1 MISRRLIR
9 VKVFKVLFSRI
20 SSGSES
26 LQAAEKEL
34 LMSCDKTLDLYFYLL
49 SLPVALRNVAENKI
63 EAGLKKFHPTYEEAN
78 PNRRFVENRLI
89 EKIANNETLIKKCE
103 AAGLYW
109 SDQLSFVKKLYNS
122 VIEKEYFKNYM
133 SLPSVTFADDVKLIC
148 DIFENELE
156 ESDDLYEIIE
166 DISLYCS
173 DDIAYVLNVII
184 ERLQKV
190 REDKKVTHP
199 TVFIK
204 DEDREYALRLLT
216 QSLIHYDE
224 YVELMS
230 DFTLNWEPERI
241 AATDLALIVMGI
253 AEGIAF
259 PNIPLKVSINE
270 YVEIAK
276 FYSTQNSKVF
286 VNGVLDKVLN
296 ALQKDGKIQKS
307 GRGLVGSTE

>member
-1 MISRRLIR
+1 M
-9 VKVFKVLFSRI
+9 
-20 SSGSES
+20 S
-26 LQAAEKEL
+26 LQ
-34 LMSCDKTLDLYFYLL
+34 
-49 SLPVALRNVAENKI
+49 
-63 EAGLKKFHPTYEEAN
+63 
-78 PNRRFVENRLI
+78 
-89 EKIANNETLIKKCE
+89 
-103 AAGLYW
+103 
-109 SDQLSFVKKLYNS
+109 
-122 VIEKEYFKNYM
+122 
-133 SLPSVTFADDVKLIC
+133 SVTFADDVKLIC